1 MRLLGKVIAFILAIL
16 LFILIVIAVLIYSGK
31 SLLNK
36 ENLSNYIKNSN
47 ILNMDI
53 NVIFNLEESGIT
65 LKEKIY
71 NLGIESNI
79 PKEIVSDIL
88 KSEEINIILGDFFNE
103 TIYYLIEERNK
114 PELSS
119 DAINKM
125 LDLAFIS
132 LDDNINIML
141 SEEELK
147 IYILDYANKLKLI
160 VPDKQVMIGVLPIST
175 INSIMNFN
183 VFYLYLIMLIIL
195 ILLILFLWSFYKPIK
210 YLSICMLFVG
220 TIFVILGCMN
230 NFINHIVLTQIDRL
244 KVLVSPFI
252 TILLTIWFKCGVLIS
267 FVGVFLLLTYIVI
280 NRIVINSYK
289 IK

>member
-114 PELSS
+114 PELSI

-230 NFINHIVLTQIDRL
+230 NFINHIVLSQIDRL